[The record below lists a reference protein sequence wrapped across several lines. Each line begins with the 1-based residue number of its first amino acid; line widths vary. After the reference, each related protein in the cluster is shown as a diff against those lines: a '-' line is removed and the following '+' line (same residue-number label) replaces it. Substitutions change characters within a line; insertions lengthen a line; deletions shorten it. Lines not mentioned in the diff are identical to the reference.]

1 MKLSTPWFRQIEAE
15 HYTCTLAQSTDDLE
29 QAQRLR
35 FEVFNLELKEG
46 LSSAYETGLDAD
58 PFDSVCDHL
67 IVRHKASQQVIGT
80 YRLQSGT
87 TAAQNLGYYSEQ
99 EFDFT
104 PYEAIRHQVLELG
117 RACVHK
123 SHRNLSSLSLLW
135 KGIACYARV
144 HDLCHLIGCSSL
156 TSQNPAEGLE
166 VYRML
171 SERFH
176 APRHLS
182 TYPHPEFA
190 CVSKEALTIRPDI
203 PKLLRAYLTVGARIC
218 GPPALDQSFG
228 TIDFLTLL
236 NLRDLSPRN
245 LKRYF

>member
-1 MKLSTPWFRQIEAE
+1 MKLSTPWFQLIESE
-15 HYTCTLAQSTDDLE
+15 HYTCTLAQSGKDLE

-58 PFDSVCDHL
+58 PFDNVCDHL
-67 IVRHKASQQVIGT
+67 VVRHKGSHQVIGT

-99 EFDFT
+99 EFDFK
-104 PYEAIRHQVLELG
+104 PYETIRGQVLELG

-123 SHRNLSSLSLLW
+123 SHRNLACLSLLW
-135 KGIACYARV
+135 KGIAYYARK
-144 HDLCHLIGCSSL
+144 HELCYLIGCSSL
-156 TSQNPAEGLE
+156 TSQDPAEGLE

-176 APRHLS
+176 APRHL
-182 TYPHPEFA
+182 TTHPHPEFA
-190 CVSKEALTIRPDI
+190 CVSNASLAEKPDI
-203 PKLLRAYLTVGARIC
+203 PKLLRAYLTVGARVC

-236 NLRDLSPRN
+236 DLRHLSPRN

>member
-1 MKLSTPWFRQIEAE
+1 MKLSSPWFQLIETE
-15 HYTCTLAQSTDDLE
+15 HYTCTLAQSNEDLE

-35 FEVFNLELKEG
+35 FEVFNLELNEG
-46 LSSAYETGLDAD
+46 LSSAYETGRDAD
-58 PFDSVCDHL
+58 LFDDICDHL
-67 IVRHKASQQVIGT
+67 VVRHKASHQVIGT
-80 YRLQSGT
+80 YRLQSGA
-87 TAAQNLGYYSEQ
+87 TAAKNLGYYSEQ

-104 PYEAIRHQVLELG
+104 PYETIRSQVLELG

-123 SHRNLSSLSLLW
+123 SHRNLASLSLLW
-135 KGIACYARV
+135 KGIACYARK
-144 HDLCHLIGCSSL
+144 HELHYLIGCSSL
-156 TSQNPAEGLE
+156 TSQNPAEGQE

-171 SERFH
+171 GNRFH
-176 APRHLS
+176 TPRHLT
-182 TYPHPEFA
+182 TYPHPAFA
-190 CVSKEALTIRPDI
+190 CVGNETLTGQPDI

-236 NLRDLSPRN
+236 DLRDLSPRN